1 MDRKDIN
8 KKNVGKKIKQI
19 RLSNGWTLIKFSNEL
34 SKIIG
39 DKKQIAEG
47 VISRWE
53 SGISLPNPK
62 RLKAIAKIA
71 DISVNTLLY
80 GTFEERLATILTKTM
95 EENDEYKNLDYGKVY
110 NYIKKKVI
118 STDLSD
124 KEIETLVKF
133 NLKVLVGKEQVNNI
147 SLTEDEEKYVF
158 EYVSDYVD
166 LLNLCLELKK
176 RDGSNEQYVLPF
188 SNEEI
193 IERIKL
199 LKDKFKDVPL
209 PFGFEDFQKYF

>member
-1 MDRKDIN
+1 MKQNDIN
-8 KKNVGKKIKQI
+8 KIEVGQRIKNI
-19 RLSNGWTLIKFSNEL
+19 RLSKGMTLEEFG
-34 SKIIG
+34 KIFNATKG
-39 DKKQIAEG
+39 NVLK
-47 VISRWE
+47 WE
-53 SGISLPNPK
+53 KGQSLPNPE
-62 RLKAIAKIA
+62 RLKTIAKIA
-71 DISVNTLLY
+71 DISVNSLLY

-110 NYIKKKVI
+110 NYIKKKVF

-124 KEIETLVKF
+124 KEIESLVKF
-133 NLKVLVGKEQVNNI
+133 NLKVWVGKEQINNI
-147 SLTEDEEKYVF
+147 SLTEDEAKYVF

>member
-1 MDRKDIN
+1 MKQNDIN
-8 KKNVGKKIKQI
+8 KIEVGQRIKNI
-19 RLSNGWTLIKFSNEL
+19 RLSKGMTLEEFG
-34 SKIIG
+34 KIFNATKG
-39 DKKQIAEG
+39 NVLK
-47 VISRWE
+47 WE
-53 SGISLPNPK
+53 KGQSLPNPE
-62 RLKAIAKIA
+62 RLKTIAKIA

-110 NYIKKKVI
+110 NYIKKKVF

-124 KEIETLVKF
+124 KEIESLVKF
-133 NLKVLVGKEQVNNI
+133 NLKVWVGKEQINNI
-147 SLTEDEEKYVF
+147 SLTEDEAKYVF

>member
-1 MDRKDIN
+1 MTLEEFGKIFN
-8 KKNVGKKIKQI
+8 ATKGNVLK
-19 RLSNGWTLIKFSNEL
+19 
-34 SKIIG
+34 
-39 DKKQIAEG
+39 
-47 VISRWE
+47 WE
-53 SGISLPNPK
+53 KGQSLPNPE
-62 RLKAIAKIA
+62 RLKTIAKIA

-110 NYIKKKVI
+110 NYIKKKVF

-124 KEIETLVKF
+124 KEIESLVKF
-133 NLKVLVGKEQVNNI
+133 NLKVWVGKEQINNI
-147 SLTEDEEKYVF
+147 SLTEDEAKYVF

>member
-1 MDRKDIN
+1 
-8 KKNVGKKIKQI
+8 
-19 RLSNGWTLIKFSNEL
+19 
-34 SKIIG
+34 
-39 DKKQIAEG
+39 
-47 VISRWE
+47 
-53 SGISLPNPK
+53 
-62 RLKAIAKIA
+62 
-71 DISVNTLLY
+71 
-80 GTFEERLATILTKTM
+80 M

>member
-1 MDRKDIN
+1 MKQNDIN
-8 KKNVGKKIKQI
+8 KIEVGQRIKNI
-19 RLSNGWTLIKFSNEL
+19 RLSKGMTLEEFG
-34 SKIIG
+34 KIFNATKG
-39 DKKQIAEG
+39 NVLK
-47 VISRWE
+47 WE
-53 SGISLPNPK
+53 KGQSLPNPE
-62 RLKAIAKIA
+62 RLKTIAKIA

-110 NYIKKKVI
+110 NYIKKKVF

-124 KEIETLVKF
+124 KEIESLVKF
-133 NLKVLVGKEQVNNI
+133 NLKVWVGKEQINNI
-147 SLTEDEEKYVF
+147 SLTEDETKYVF